1 MGDLR
6 RPGRNRSV
14 AKEEV
19 ERIPQLTG
27 CMVVSL
33 LAGKC
38 LLARVDA
45 PGGDITAN
53 EDAFNYSAAWPT
65 VSAIVAPRAP
75 SGFGDP
81 TVVSRAVWCSISA
94 LSSAPNSTAI
104 AESHSHIISP

>member
-6 RPGRNRSV
+6 KPGKNRSV
-14 AKEEV
+14 AKEDV

-33 LAGKC
+33 LMAGKC

-53 EDAFNYSAAWPT
+53 ADAFNYSAA
-65 VSAIVAPRAP
+65 
-75 SGFGDP
+75 
-81 TVVSRAVWCSISA
+81 
-94 LSSAPNSTAI
+94 
-104 AESHSHIISP
+104 